1 MKPTKAIS
9 TIKITNPPI
18 PPEKLPRVDA
28 WLRSVLWECTIPS
41 PSQGPSQSA
50 PQSQPEQ
57 THPIPIPTP
66 KDNDFEIHRLKG
78 ILKLE
83 DGSIKIIQAVR
94 DIFEIRD
101 VDVDA
106 NAAAAASSDVAE
118 CKIALIGRGLGRSWL
133 PWQRSFGGFLEGNC

>member
-41 PSQGPSQSA
+41 PSPSPSQSA
-50 PQSQPEQ
+50 PQSQSQSEQ
-57 THPIPIPTP
+57 THPIPTP

-106 NAAAAASSDVAE
+106 AAAAASDVAE

-133 PWQRSFGGFLEGNC
+133 PWQRSFGGFLEGGG